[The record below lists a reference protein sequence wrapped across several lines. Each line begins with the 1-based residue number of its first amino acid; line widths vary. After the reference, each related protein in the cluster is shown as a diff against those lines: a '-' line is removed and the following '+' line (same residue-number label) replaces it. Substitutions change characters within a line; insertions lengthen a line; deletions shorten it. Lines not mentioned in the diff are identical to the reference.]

1 MNVFHFNYYLISLI
15 NPTQMDALKNNC
27 LIIFKLCMNQKQI
40 LTHVGICVCSE
51 PYQRSIIQILIS
63 DVWTTPTLG
72 SLAMRN
78 LLPPY
83 LIKVGFN
90 NISLY
95 KSLIKLSLV
104 WQMFAISSNLYNI
117 NDPGGL
123 AVLVLG
129 LGEIPVKMKFCTW
142 NFASYVFGT
151 KIQF

>member
-1 MNVFHFNYYLISLI
+1 MVHKWICWKIIAWLYLSCVWIRSRYWLLTLVNYNV
-15 NPTQMDALKNNC
+15 
-27 LIIFKLCMNQKQI
+27 
-40 LTHVGICVCSE
+40 HVGICVCSE
-51 PYQRSIIQILIS
+51 PYQISIIQILIS

-83 LIKVGFN
+83 SINVGLN

-129 LGEIPVKMKFCTW
+129 LGEIPVKIKFCTW